1 MAFFS
6 TASSDYANAIN
17 SLVKPTYESKYNNKI
32 EEQLNKIL
40 NREDFSYDFNADPL
54 YQNYKDQYTK
64 LGKEAAMNASASASA
79 LTGGYG
85 NSYAGTAASQANQ
98 QYLTQLNE
106 RIPELYNAAMN
117 KYQMETENLY
127 NQFGALQTE
136 EGRQYGMYR
145 DNVSDY
151 YNDWGNLQ
159 QGFSTAQAHEE
170 WQEGMDYQKE
180 RDAVSDAQWNKQFDY
195 NTSRDNVSDSQWDK
209 QFAYQQARD
218 AVADSQWEKE
228 YQLALSK
235 ARKSGSS
242 GSSGSS
248 RGGNVTTQSN
258 VSNSKGMTF
267 TDANEHLITMMGM
280 NDSDAASYAKS
291 LQQNG
296 YISKEDAN
304 YLYQEYLNK
313 KKENNKT
320 GTTLDIINGITSVK

>member
-6 TASSDYANAIN
+6 TASADYANAIN

-136 EGRQYGMYR
+136 ESRQYGMHR

-170 WQEGMDYQKE
+170 WQEGMDYQKA
-180 RDAVSDAQWNKQFDY
+180 RDAVSDAQWNKQIDY
-195 NTSRDNVSDSQWDK
+195 N
-209 QFAYQQARD
+209 FQQIQYKDDRNCHYPINF
-218 AVADSQWEKE
+218 SHRI
-228 YQLALSK
+228 SCH
-235 ARKSGSS
+235 G
-242 GSSGSS
+242 
-248 RGGNVTTQSN
+248 
-258 VSNSKGMTF
+258 
-267 TDANEHLITMMGM
+267 
-280 NDSDAASYAKS
+280 
-291 LQQNG
+291 
-296 YISKEDAN
+296 ISKFFGKS
-304 YLYQEYLNK
+304 K
-313 KKENNKT
+313 KSHS
-320 GTTLDIINGITSVK
+320 INQFVSCPAPFSLIRCHTQPTSVYIIPCFPLSERIREMRSTIISFLCIDTAGRPLLYAAFLTRVI